1 MTAQEIDQQIDQ
13 KTFPNDGPAD
23 TRMMGIVHSALRRDL
38 VRLRLVLGTPAA
50 QEPKRRKALAEH
62 AVWLMDFLHH
72 HHTGEDEGL
81 YPLVVRRNPDAAA
94 LCERMD
100 VDHDTITPAMD
111 GLRAAAE
118 RHLADPGSPD
128 SDLLAA
134 LAALDEPLVPHL
146 AREELEM
153 MPVVSASISHAEWV
167 EWHQSMVHG
176 SMTELAFE
184 GHWLIDGLDEE
195 HTRIVV
201 GPVPAVPRFILV
213 KLLGG
218 AYRRK
223 RALLWDDTP
232 ATAVPPLHVGDT
244 RTWTSVGGVQ

>member
-1 MTAQEIDQQIDQ
+1 MSAQEIDQQID
-13 KTFPNDGPAD
+13 TRTVPAD

-50 QEPKRRKALAEH
+50 QEPKRRTALAEH
-62 AVWLMDFLHH
+62 AIWLMDFLHH

-100 VDHDTITPAMD
+100 ADHDTITPAMD
-111 GLRAAAE
+111 GVRAAAQ
-118 RHLADPGSPD
+118 RHLAHPASADFA
-128 SDLLAA
+128 LLAA
-134 LAALDEPLVPHL
+134 LTALEEPLVPHL

-153 MPVVSASISHAEWV
+153 MPVVSDSISHAEWV
-167 EWHQSMVHG
+167 EWHESMVHG
-176 SMTELAFE
+176 SMSALAFE

-195 HTRIVV
+195 SIQVVV

-213 KLLGG
+213 RLLGG

-223 RALLWDDTP
+223 RALLWGGTP
-232 ATAVPPLHVGDT
+232 AAAVPPIKVDDT
-244 RTWTSVGGVQ
+244 RTWAQ

>member
-1 MTAQEIDQQIDQ
+1 MTVHEIDPQAA
-13 KTFPNDGPAD
+13 PAD

-50 QEPKRRKALAEH
+50 QEPRRRKALAEH

-94 LCERMD
+94 LCARMD
-100 VDHDTITPAMD
+100 ADHETITPAMH
-111 GLRAAAE
+111 GLRAAAQ
-118 RHLADPGSPD
+118 RHLATPDSPD
-128 SDLLAA
+128 ADLLAA

-153 MPVVSASISHAEWV
+153 MPVVSASISHAEWMQ
-167 EWHQSMVHG
+167 WHESMIDG
-176 SMTELAFE
+176 GMRQLAFE
-184 GHWLIDGLDEE
+184 GHWLLDGLGEE

-201 GPVPAVPRFILV
+201 GPVPAVPRFILLR
-213 KLLGG
+213 LLGG
-218 AYRRK
+218 AYRR
-223 RALLWDDTP
+223 RATLLWGGTP
-232 ATAVPPLHVGDT
+232 AAAVPPLHVDDA
-244 RTWTSVGGVQ
+244 RTWVS

>member
-1 MTAQEIDQQIDQ
+1 MTAPQIDQ
-13 KTFPNDGPAD
+13 HTVPAD

-50 QEPKRRKALAEH
+50 QEPRRRKALAEH
-62 AVWLMDFLHH
+62 AIWLMDFLHH

-118 RHLADPGSPD
+118 RHLADPATPD
-128 SDLLAA
+128 SDLVAA
-134 LAALDEPLVPHL
+134 LAALEEPLVPHL
-146 AREELEM
+146 AGEELEM
-153 MPVVSASISHAEWV
+153 MPVVSASISHGEWV
-167 EWHQSMVHG
+167 EWHESMVDG
-176 SMTELAFE
+176 SMTQLAFE
-184 GHWLIDGLDEE
+184 GHWLIDGLDQES
-195 HTRIVV
+195 IQVVV

-218 AYRRK
+218 AYRRR
-223 RALLWDDTP
+223 RALLWGGTP
-232 ATAVPPLHVGDT
+232 AAAVPPLTVGDT
-244 RTWTSVGGVQ
+244 RTWST

>member
-1 MTAQEIDQQIDQ
+1 MTAQQIDQ
-13 KTFPNDGPAD
+13 HTVPAD

-38 VRLRLVLGTPAA
+38 VRLRLVLGTTAA
-50 QEPKRRKALAEH
+50 AEPRRRQALAEH
-62 AVWLMDFLHH
+62 AIWLMDFLHH

-81 YPLVVRRNPDAAA
+81 YPLAVRRNPAAGQ

-100 VDHDTITPAMD
+100 LDPDTITPAMD

-128 SDLLAA
+128 ADLLAA

-167 EWHQSMVHG
+167 EWHESMVEG
-176 SMTELAFE
+176 SMTSLAFE

-195 HTRIVV
+195 SVQVVV
-201 GPVPAVPRFILV
+201 GPVPAVQRFILV

-218 AYRRK
+218 ASRRR
-223 RALLWDDTP
+223 RALLWPGTP
-232 ATAVPPLHVGDT
+232 AEAVPPLTVDDT
-244 RTWTSVGGVQ
+244 RSWTS

>member
-1 MTAQEIDQQIDQ
+1 MTAQQIDQ
-13 KTFPNDGPAD
+13 HSVPAD

-38 VRLRLVLGTPAA
+38 VRLRLVLGTPGA
-50 QEPKRRKALAEH
+50 QQPDRRKALAEH
-62 AVWLMDFLHH
+62 AIWLMDFLHH

-100 VDHDTITPAMD
+100 VDHDTITPAMN

-118 RHLADPGSPD
+118 RHLADPETPD
-128 SDLLAA
+128 SELLAA
-134 LAALDEPLVPHL
+134 LAALEEPLVPHL
-146 AREELEM
+146 TREELEM

-176 SMTELAFE
+176 SMTQLAFE

-195 HTRIVV
+195 HTQIVV

-218 AYRRK
+218 AYRRR
-223 RALLWDDTP
+223 RALLWDGTS
-232 ATAVPPLHVGDT
+232 AAGVPPLGVDDT
-244 RTWTSVGGVQ
+244 RTWT

>member
-1 MTAQEIDQQIDQ
+1 MTAQQLDP
-13 KTFPNDGPAD
+13 TTAPAD

-38 VRLRLVLGTPAA
+38 VRLHLVLGTDAA
-50 QEPKRRKALAEH
+50 REPRRRTALAEH

-100 VDHDTITPAMD
+100 ADHDTITPAMD
-111 GLRAAAE
+111 GLRAAAQ
-118 RHLADPGSPD
+118 RHLADPRSPD

-134 LAALDEPLVPHL
+134 LAALEGPLLPHL

-176 SMTELAFE
+176 SMPALAFE

-195 HTRIVV
+195 SVQVVV

-218 AYRRK
+218 GYRRK
-223 RALLWDDTP
+223 RALLWDGTP
-232 ATAVPPLHVGDT
+232 AAAVPPVTVHDT
-244 RTWTSVGGVQ
+244 RTWTP

>member
-1 MTAQEIDQQIDQ
+1 MTAQEIDLQLDP
-13 KTFPNDGPAD
+13 KTAPAD

-38 VRLRLVLGTPAA
+38 VRLRLVLGTPDA
-50 QEPKRRKALAEH
+50 QEPRRRKALAEH
-62 AVWLMDFLHH
+62 TIWLMDFLHH

-100 VDHDTITPAMD
+100 ADHDTITPAMD

-118 RHLADPGSPD
+118 RHLADPASPD
-128 SDLLAA
+128 SDLVAA
-134 LAALDEPLVPHL
+134 LVALDEPLVPHL

-167 EWHQSMVHG
+167 KWHESMVHG
-176 SMTELAFE
+176 SMTQLAFE

-195 HTRIVV
+195 NVQVVV

-218 AYRRK
+218 AYRRR
-223 RALLWDDTP
+223 RALLWDGTP
-232 ATAVPPLHVGDT
+232 AAAVPPLTVDDT
-244 RTWTSVGGVQ
+244 RTWT

>member
-1 MTAQEIDQQIDQ
+1 MTAQQIDQ
-13 KTFPNDGPAD
+13 HTLPAD

-50 QEPKRRKALAEH
+50 QEPKRRTALAEH
-62 AVWLMDFLHH
+62 AIWLMDFLHH
-72 HHTGEDEGL
+72 HHKGEDEGL

-94 LCERMD
+94 LCELMD

-111 GLRAAAE
+111 GLRAAAQ
-118 RHLADPGSPD
+118 RHLADPDTPD

-134 LAALDEPLVPHL
+134 LAALEEPLVPHL

-167 EWHQSMVHG
+167 EWHESMVHG
-176 SMTELAFE
+176 SMPQLAFE

-195 HTRIVV
+195 HTQVVV

-223 RALLWDDTP
+223 RALLWNGTP
-232 ATAVPPLHVGDT
+232 ATAVPPLHVDDT
-244 RTWTSVGGVQ
+244 RTWTR

>member
-1 MTAQEIDQQIDQ
+1 MTAQEIDRRKESSAD
-13 KTFPNDGPAD
+13 PAD

-50 QEPKRRKALAEH
+50 QESRRRTALAEH

-81 YPLVVRRNPDAAA
+81 YPLVVRRNPAAA
-94 LCERMD
+94 DLCERMD
-100 VDHDTITPAMD
+100 ADHETITPAME
-111 GLRAAAE
+111 GLRAAAA
-118 RHLADPGSPD
+118 RHLADPASPD
-128 SDLLAA
+128 ADLVAA
-134 LAALDEPLVPHL
+134 ITALEEPLVPHL

-167 EWHQSMVHG
+167 EWHESMVDG
-176 SMTELAFE
+176 SMRQLAFE

-195 HTRIVV
+195 NTQVVV

-213 KLLGG
+213 RLLGG
-218 AYRRK
+218 GYRRR
-223 RALLWDDTP
+223 RALLWDGTP
-232 ATAVPPLHVGDT
+232 AATVPPLAVDDT
-244 RTWTSVGGVQ
+244 RTWMP

>member
-1 MTAQEIDQQIDQ
+1 MTTQALDQH
-13 KTFPNDGPAD
+13 TVPAD

-38 VRLRLVLGTPAA
+38 VRMRLVLGTPAA
-50 QEPKRRKALAEH
+50 QEPRRRKALAEH
-62 AVWLMDFLHH
+62 AIWLMDFLHH

-111 GLRAAAE
+111 GLRAAAK
-118 RHLADPGSPD
+118 RHLADPVTPD
-128 SDLLAA
+128 ADLLAA
-134 LAALDEPLVPHL
+134 LAALEEPLVPHL

-176 SMTELAFE
+176 SMRQLAFE

-195 HTRIVV
+195 SVQVVV

-218 AYRRK
+218 VYRRR
-223 RALLWDDTP
+223 RALLWDGTP
-232 ATAVPPLHVGDT
+232 AATVPPLHVGDT
-244 RTWTSVGGVQ
+244 RTWTS

>member
-1 MTAQEIDQQIDQ
+1 MTAQEIDLQLDPG
-13 KTFPNDGPAD
+13 TAPAD

-38 VRLRLVLGTPAA
+38 VRLRLVLGTPVA
-50 QEPKRRKALAEH
+50 QEPRRRKALAEH
-62 AVWLMDFLHH
+62 AIWLMDFLHH

-94 LCERMD
+94 LCQLMD
-100 VDHDTITPAMD
+100 VDHDTITPAME
-111 GLRAAAE
+111 GLRAAAQ
-118 RHLADPGSPD
+118 RHLDDPDSPD

-134 LAALDEPLVPHL
+134 LAALEEPLVPHL

-153 MPVVSASISHAEWV
+153 MPVVSASITHAEWV
-167 EWHQSMVHG
+167 EWHESMVHG
-176 SMTELAFE
+176 SMRALAFE

-195 HTRIVV
+195 SIQVVV

-218 AYRRK
+218 GYRRR
-223 RALLWDDTP
+223 RALLWDGTP
-232 ATAVPPLHVGDT
+232 ASAVPPLTVDDT
-244 RTWTSVGGVQ
+244 RTWT

>member
-1 MTAQEIDQQIDQ
+1 MTAQEIDPQLDQ
-13 KTFPNDGPAD
+13 TTAPAD

-38 VRLRLVLGTPAA
+38 VRLRLVLGTPVA
-50 QEPKRRKALAEH
+50 QEPRRRTALAEH
-62 AVWLMDFLHH
+62 AIWLMDFLHH
-72 HHTGEDEGL
+72 HHSGEDEGL
-81 YPLVVRRNPDAAA
+81 YPLVVRRNPDAVA

-118 RHLADPGSPD
+118 RHLADPDSPD

-134 LAALDEPLVPHL
+134 LAALEEPLLPHL

-153 MPVVSASISHAEWV
+153 MPVVSASITHAEWV
-167 EWHQSMVHG
+167 EWHESMVHG
-176 SMTELAFE
+176 SMRALAFE

-195 HTRIVV
+195 SIQVVV

-218 AYRRK
+218 GYRRR
-223 RALLWDDTP
+223 RALLWDGTP
-232 ATAVPPLHVGDT
+232 AVAVPPLTVDDT
-244 RTWTSVGGVQ
+244 RTWT

>member
-1 MTAQEIDQQIDQ
+1 MTAPQIDQ
-13 KTFPNDGPAD
+13 HTVPAD

-50 QEPKRRKALAEH
+50 EEPRRRKALAEH
-62 AVWLMDFLHH
+62 AIWLMDFLHH

-81 YPLVVRRNPDAAA
+81 YPLVVRRNPAAA
-94 LCERMD
+94 ELCERMD
-100 VDHDTITPAMD
+100 ADHDTITPAMD

-118 RHLADPGSPD
+118 RHLADARSPD
-128 SDLLAA
+128 ADLLAA
-134 LAALDEPLVPHL
+134 LAALEEPLVPHL

-167 EWHQSMVHG
+167 AWHESMVDG
-176 SMTELAFE
+176 SMTQLAFE

-195 HTRIVV
+195 SIQVVV

-218 AYRRK
+218 AYRRR
-223 RALLWDDTP
+223 RALLWDRTP
-232 ATAVPPLHVGDT
+232 AVSVPPLTVDDT
-244 RTWTSVGGVQ
+244 RTWTS